1 MGLSLMRTIT
11 DLSVYYEGVDE
22 YAAKMTQVS
31 GRDIQKI
38 ARVTQEGQMFTP
50 RTAGQLEAQFL
61 KMMVQLSKA
70 DRVLDVGRFT
80 GMSAMA
86 LAEGLPEKGEVVTI
100 ENDPKIA
107 SVVDRLFRSSS
118 QAQKLTLKVR
128 CCKR

>member
-1 MGLSLMRTIT
+1 MGRSLMRTIT
-11 DLSVYYEGVDE
+11 DLPVYCEGVDE

-31 GRDIQKI
+31 SGDIQKI

-86 LAEGLPEKGEVVTI
+86 LAEGLPEEGEVVTI
-100 ENDPKIA
+100 ENDPKIV

>member
-1 MGLSLMRTIT
+1 MILSLMRKIT
-11 DLSVYYEGVDE
+11 DISLYCEGVED

-31 GRDIQKI
+31 SGDIQKI

-50 RTAGQLEAQFL
+50 RMAGQLEAQFL
-61 KMMVQLSKA
+61 KMMVQISKA
-70 DRVLDVGRFT
+70 DRVLDVATFT

-100 ENDPKIA
+100 EFDPKIA
-107 SVVDRLFRSSS
+107 IVADRLFRSSS